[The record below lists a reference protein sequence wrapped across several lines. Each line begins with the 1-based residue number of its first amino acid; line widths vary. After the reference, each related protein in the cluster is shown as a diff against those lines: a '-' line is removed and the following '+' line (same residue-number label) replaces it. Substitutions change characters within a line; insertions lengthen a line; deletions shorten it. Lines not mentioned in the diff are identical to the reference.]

1 MKIQEPLNV
10 EVKYKLNLLFYVTQ
24 TNISI
29 HNLLWLSGK
38 SVWGHIT
45 HYLSQILI
53 FENWKVSGLKCLYYF
68 MWSNAFLHGIFCYM
82 FRFSPDSR
90 FLAVGSSENSVDFY
104 DLTLGPTLNR
114 ISYCKD
120 IPSFVIQ
127 MDFSADSRHLQVQ
140 YQDYSKSLHFVS
152 ECF

>member
-1 MKIQEPLNV
+1 MRT
-10 EVKYKLNLLFYVTQ
+10 LL
-24 TNISI
+24 
-29 HNLLWLSGK
+29 
-38 SVWGHIT
+38 
-45 HYLSQILI
+45 
-53 FENWKVSGLKCLYYF
+53 YF
-68 MWSNAFLHGIFCYM
+68 MWSNASLHVISCCM

-140 YQDYSKSLHFVS
+140 RPLHSSSASACSRF
-152 ECF
+152 

>member
-1 MKIQEPLNV
+1 
-10 EVKYKLNLLFYVTQ
+10 
-24 TNISI
+24 
-29 HNLLWLSGK
+29 
-38 SVWGHIT
+38 
-45 HYLSQILI
+45 
-53 FENWKVSGLKCLYYF
+53 
-68 MWSNAFLHGIFCYM
+68 M

-114 ISYCKD
+114 ISYCRD

-140 YQDYSKSLHFVS
+140 HPHSLLNSCAFYMVS
-152 ECF
+152 AFETPVPSSTLAFHSLPLFTISA

>member
-1 MKIQEPLNV
+1 MRLRGARAVAPGLSCPEACGIRVQTRDLSCVPCTGRWILGPWATREAPSMFT
-10 EVKYKLNLLFYVTQ
+10 LLY
-24 TNISI
+24 S
-29 HNLLWLSGK
+29 
-38 SVWGHIT
+38 
-45 HYLSQILI
+45 
-53 FENWKVSGLKCLYYF
+53 
-68 MWSNAFLHGIFCYM
+68 MWSNASLHVISCCM

-127 MDFSADSRHLQVQ
+127 MDFSADGRHLQVQ
-140 YQDYSKSLHFVS
+140 HAHCTS
-152 ECF
+152 E

>member
-1 MKIQEPLNV
+1 M
-10 EVKYKLNLLFYVTQ
+10 FTR
-24 TNISI
+24 
-29 HNLLWLSGK
+29 
-38 SVWGHIT
+38 
-45 HYLSQILI
+45 
-53 FENWKVSGLKCLYYF
+53 LYS
-68 MWSNAFLHGIFCYM
+68 MWSNASLHVISCCV

-127 MDFSADSRHLQVQ
+127 MDFSADGRHLQVQ
-140 YQDYSKSLHFVS
+140 HPHCTLHSCALKLLFPAQLLPFIHYHCSPFLHNSLLICSCESFFLITDFYSHLLVLIL
-152 ECF
+152 EV